1 MLRLEVDY
9 LPLLVNSLLEFILD
23 CSELWLGNT
32 HIDQCLISQF
42 NCTINGCNNALEG
55 WENNIYT
62 TSKCFGYLDVPIIFK
77 YMYTKTIFLLR

>member
-42 NCTINGCNNALEG
+42 NCTIIGCNKVPLKAG
-55 WENNIYT
+55 IT
-62 TSKCFGYLDVPIIFK
+62 TF
-77 YMYTKTIFLLR
+77 TLLVSVLVIWMFQ